1 MNQNMRGWTVVSLL
15 VLAIFSFFT
24 RCANIVPPG
33 GGPRDTLP
41 PRLVNVTPADSTLRF
56 KSNKVVFH
64 FNEYV
69 ELDNVIEK
77 LIVSPN
83 MKRTPVIT
91 AKLRVVTLEIKDS
104 LQPNTTYT
112 FNFGDAV
119 KDVNER
125 NPIVDFQY
133 VVSTGDYMDSLEL
146 TGKVI
151 VAETGKPDS
160 NIAVML
166 YGNLEDSVVSKE
178 KPLYLAKSKGD
189 GSYRFRNLKPGTYRL
204 FALKEE
210 DRDYQYTQPEE
221 LIAFS
226 DSLIRLDGNISDRNL
241 SLFNEVDTA
250 TLYEDEPEV
259 TEPEPERR
267 NRDKDKKP
275 RKPRLQ
281 VGFNLN
287 GGQQELGDS
296 LIMNFNFPIRTLD
309 TLQIGLYE
317 DTTRKKVP
325 FTLHP
330 ADTTAKSFKIAYDWK
345 PGKPYEIILPAGFAT
360 DTSGLQTAKADT
372 VSFTAKSLDDYGT
385 VKVDLSIS
393 DSARNVLPQDD
404 TSYQL
409 VVQLVSGTDIKY
421 SGVAI
426 DGKWERG
433 LIQPGEYQIRVVADH
448 NKNGVWDTGS
458 YYGVPRKQPEIVFSF
473 KEPIN
478 IKKNWTVS
486 PSVKL

>member
-1 MNQNMRGWTVVSLL
+1 MNQNMRGWTVSLL
-15 VLAIFSFFT
+15 VLALCSFFT
-24 RCANIVPPG
+24 QCANIVPPG

-41 PRLVNVTPADSTLRF
+41 PRLVNVSPLDSTLNF
-56 KSNKVVFH
+56 NSSKVVFH
-64 FNEYV
+64 FNEFV

-77 LIVSPN
+77 LIVSPT

-125 NPIVDFQY
+125 NPIEDFQY
-133 VVSTGDYMDSLEL
+133 VVSTGDYMDSLQL
-146 TGKVI
+146 TGKVL

-166 YGNLEDSVVSKE
+166 YSNLEDSVVSKE
-178 KPLYLAKSKGD
+178 KPLYLSKTKGD

-210 DRDYQYTQPEE
+210 DRDYQYTQPDE

-226 DSLIRLDGNISDRNL
+226 DSLVRLSENMYDLNL
-241 SLFNEVDTA
+241 ALFNEVDTIK
-250 TLYEDEPEV
+250 LEDEPEV
-259 TEPEPERR
+259 TQPEP
-267 NRDKDKKP
+267 DKDKDKEKK

-281 VGFNLN
+281 VGFDLS

-296 LIMNFNFPIRTLD
+296 LTMTFNFPIRSLD
-309 TLQIGLYE
+309 TAQIGLYE
-317 DTTRKKVP
+317 DTTRKQVP
-325 FTLHP
+325 FSLHP
-330 ADTTAKSFKIAYDWK
+330 ADTTGKAFKIAYNWK

-372 VSFTAKSLDDYGT
+372 VNFQAKSLDDYGT
-385 VKVDLSIS
+385 IKVELTVS
-393 DSARNVLPQDD
+393 DSARQVLPEND
-404 TSYQL
+404 TSYQF
-409 VVQLVSGTDIKY
+409 VIQLVSGTDLKY
-421 SGVAI
+421 TGVVTN
-426 DGKWERG
+426 GRWERG
-433 LIQPGEYQIRVVADH
+433 LIQPGEYTIRIVVDRD
-448 NKNGVWDTGS
+448 KNGKWDTGS
-458 YYGVPRKQPEIVFSF
+458 YYGVPKKQPETVFSF
-473 KEPIN
+473 KDPIN

>member
-1 MNQNMRGWTVVSLL
+1 MNQNLRGWTVSLL
-15 VLAIFSFFT
+15 VLALCSFFT
-24 RCANIVPPG
+24 QCANIVPPG

-41 PRLVNVTPADSTLRF
+41 PRLVHVAPLDSTLNFNSSR
-56 KSNKVVFH
+56 VVFQ
-64 FNEYV
+64 FNEFV

-77 LIVSPN
+77 LIVSPT

-125 NPIVDFQY
+125 NPIEDFQY
-133 VVSTGDYMDSLEL
+133 VVSTGDYMDSLQL
-146 TGKVI
+146 TGKVL

-166 YGNLEDSVVSKE
+166 YSNLEDSVVSKE
-178 KPLYLAKSKGD
+178 KPLYLSKTKGD

-210 DRDYQYTQPEE
+210 DRDYQYTQPDE

-226 DSLIRLDGNISDRNL
+226 DSLVHLSENL
-241 SLFNEVDTA
+241 YDMNLALFNEVDTIR
-250 TLYEDEPEV
+250 LEDEPEV
-259 TEPEPERR
+259 TQPEPEK
-267 NRDKDKKP
+267 DKDKEKK

-281 VGFNLN
+281 VGFDLN

-296 LIMNFNFPIRTLD
+296 LTMTFNFPIRSLD
-309 TLQIGLYE
+309 TAQIGLYE

-325 FTLHP
+325 FSLHP
-330 ADTTAKSFKIAYDWK
+330 ADTTAKAFKIAYNWK

-372 VSFTAKSLDDYGT
+372 VNFEAKDLDDYGT
-385 VKVDLSIS
+385 VKVALTIS
-393 DSARNVLPQDD
+393 DSARRVLPAND
-404 TSYQL
+404 TSYQF
-409 VVQLVSGTDIKY
+409 VIQLVSGTELKY
-421 SGVAI
+421 TGVI
-426 DGKWERG
+426 TDGKWERG
-433 LIQPGEYQIRVVADH
+433 LVQPGEYTIRVVIDRD
-448 NKNGVWDTGS
+448 KNGKWDTGS
-458 YYGVPRKQPEIVFSF
+458 YYGVPKKQPETVFSF

-486 PSVKL
+486 PAVKL

>member
-1 MNQNMRGWTVVSLL
+1 MNQNMRGWTVSLL
-15 VLAIFSFFT
+15 VLALCSFFT
-24 RCANIVPPG
+24 QCANIVPPG

-41 PRLVNVTPADSTLRF
+41 PRLVNVSPLDSTLNF
-56 KSNKVVFH
+56 NSNKVVFH
-64 FNEYV
+64 FNEFV

-77 LIVSPN
+77 LIVSPT

-125 NPIVDFQY
+125 NPIEDFQY
-133 VVSTGDYMDSLEL
+133 VVSTGDYMDSLQL
-146 TGKVI
+146 TGKVL

-166 YGNLEDSVVSKE
+166 YSNLEDSVVSKE
-178 KPLYLAKSKGD
+178 KPLYLSKTKGD

-210 DRDYQYTQPEE
+210 DRDYQYTQPDE

-226 DSLIRLDGNISDRNL
+226 DSLVRLSENMYDLNL
-241 SLFNEVDTA
+241 ALFNEVDTIK
-250 TLYEDEPEV
+250 LEDEPEV
-259 TEPEPERR
+259 TQPEP
-267 NRDKDKKP
+267 DKDKDKEKK

-281 VGFNLN
+281 VGFDLS

-296 LIMNFNFPIRTLD
+296 LTMTFNFPIRSLD
-309 TLQIGLYE
+309 TAQIGLYE
-317 DTTRKKVP
+317 DTTRKQVP
-325 FTLHP
+325 FSLHP
-330 ADTTAKSFKIAYDWK
+330 ADTTGKAFKIAYNWK

-372 VSFTAKSLDDYGT
+372 VNFQAKSLDDYGT
-385 VKVDLSIS
+385 IKVELTVS
-393 DSARNVLPQDD
+393 DSARQVLPEND
-404 TSYQL
+404 TSYQF
-409 VVQLVSGTDIKY
+409 VIQLVSGTDLKY
-421 SGVAI
+421 TGVVTN
-426 DGKWERG
+426 GRWERG
-433 LIQPGEYQIRVVADH
+433 LIQPGEYTIRIVVDRD
-448 NKNGVWDTGS
+448 KNGKWDTGS
-458 YYGVPRKQPEIVFSF
+458 YYGVPKKQPETVFSF
-473 KEPIN
+473 KDPIN

>member
-1 MNQNMRGWTVVSLL
+1 MNQNMRGWTVSLL
-15 VLAIFSFFT
+15 VLALCSFFT
-24 RCANIVPPG
+24 QCANIVPPG

-41 PRLVNVTPADSTLRF
+41 PRLINVSPLDSTLNF
-56 KSNKVVFH
+56 NSSKVVFH
-64 FNEYV
+64 FNEFV

-77 LIVSPN
+77 LIVSPT

-125 NPIVDFQY
+125 NPIEDFQY
-133 VVSTGDYMDSLEL
+133 VVSTGDYMDSLQL
-146 TGKVI
+146 TGKVL

-166 YGNLEDSVVSKE
+166 YSNLEDSVVSKE
-178 KPLYLAKSKGD
+178 KPLYLSKTKGD

-210 DRDYQYTQPEE
+210 DRDYQYTQPDE

-226 DSLIRLDGNISDRNL
+226 DSLVRLSENMYDLNL
-241 SLFNEVDTA
+241 ALFNEVDTIK
-250 TLYEDEPEV
+250 LEDEPEV
-259 TEPEPERR
+259 TQPEP
-267 NRDKDKKP
+267 DKDKDKEKK

-281 VGFNLN
+281 VGFDLS

-296 LIMNFNFPIRTLD
+296 LTMTFNFPIRSLD
-309 TLQIGLYE
+309 TAQIGLYE
-317 DTTRKKVP
+317 DTTRKQVP
-325 FTLHP
+325 FSLHP
-330 ADTTAKSFKIAYDWK
+330 ADTTGKAFKIAYNWK

-372 VSFTAKSLDDYGT
+372 VNFQAKSLDDYGT
-385 VKVDLSIS
+385 IKVELTVS
-393 DSARNVLPQDD
+393 DSARQVLPEND
-404 TSYQL
+404 TSYQF
-409 VVQLVSGTDIKY
+409 VIQLVSGTDLKY
-421 SGVAI
+421 TGVVTN
-426 DGKWERG
+426 GRWERG
-433 LIQPGEYQIRVVADH
+433 LIQPGEYTIRIVVDRD
-448 NKNGVWDTGS
+448 KNGKWDTGS
-458 YYGVPRKQPEIVFSF
+458 YYGVPKKQPETVFSF
-473 KEPIN
+473 KDPIN